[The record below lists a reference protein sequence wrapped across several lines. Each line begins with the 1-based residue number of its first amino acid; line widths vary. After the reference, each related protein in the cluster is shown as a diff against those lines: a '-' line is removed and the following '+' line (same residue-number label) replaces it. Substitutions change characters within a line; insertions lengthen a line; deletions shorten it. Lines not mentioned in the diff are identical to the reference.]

1 MIRYIQSTLANLLK
15 PKKYYQ
21 TFTYY
26 CPAPPHRN
34 TGYREKELDKYLSSL
49 LSIYQIEKI
58 TTQAHQGTSSGMW
71 VIVVVSTTD
80 PKLKELNLNF
90 PEQIQETI
98 PGIEIIM
105 DED

>member
-1 MIRYIQSTLANLLK
+1 MIRFIQSTLGKLLK

-21 TFTYY
+21 SFTYY
-26 CPAPPHRN
+26 VPAPPHRN

-49 LSIYQIEKI
+49 LMNYKIEKLS
-58 TTQAHQGTSSGMW
+58 TESHQGSSSGMW
-71 VIVVVSTTD
+71 VIIIVSTTD